1 MKSSLLICGLTLL
14 LCGAAVAKEVNE
26 GMCKSYLSMYC
37 TRCHTTER
45 ICTGLE
51 KNDSEKWLTVIKEMA
66 EYDDLDQDVQDTAHA
81 CLTGMKSGDPVVCK
95 KK

>member
-1 MKSSLLICGLTLL
+1 MKSGLLAIGFVLLIFGT
-14 LCGAAVAKEVNE
+14 AAAKEVNE
-26 GMCKSYLSMYC
+26 GMCKSYLAMYC

-51 KNDSEKWLTVIKEMA
+51 KNDNEKWLAVIKKMA
-66 EYDDLDQDVQDTAHA
+66 DYDDLDQDVQDTVHA
-81 CLTGMKSGDPVVCK
+81 CLTGMKSGDPLVCK